1 MDWLIWVLIGITIFE
16 FWRLHRED
24 KKSGVSFSW
33 SDLSPSNFFDGEGIG
48 CLIVLIFGGLVLLF
62 QESVEAR
69 ILLVLGIA
77 IYCGIRYFK
86 SEKES
91 MQKKEMGFFKKLTEY
106 ICLIL
111 LSLMIGFAILT
122 VAVPDMERY
131 ERKQMVKEIQQQ
143 QTQKTRPVTN
153 QYQR

>member
-1 MDWLIWVLIGITIFE
+1 MDWLIWVLIGITVFE
-16 FWRLHRED
+16 FWRNFRDIH
-24 KKSGVSFSW
+24 FSW
-33 SDLSPSNFFDGEGIG
+33 RDLLPSEIFDGEGIG
-48 CLIVLIFGGLVLLF
+48 CLVVLIFGGLVLLF
-62 QESVEAR
+62 QESVEFR

-77 IYCGIRYFK
+77 VYCGIRYFK

-91 MQKKEMGFFKKLTEY
+91 VQKKEMGFFKKLTEY

-111 LSLMIGFAILT
+111 LSLMIGFAIFT

-131 ERKQMVKEIQQQ
+131 DRKQMVKEIQQQ

>member
-1 MDWLIWVLIGITIFE
+1 MDWLIWGLIGITVFE
-16 FWRLHRED
+16 FWRNFRDIH
-24 KKSGVSFSW
+24 FSW
-33 SDLSPSNFFDGEGIG
+33 RDLLPSEIFDGEGIG
-48 CLIVLIFGGLVLLF
+48 CLVVLIFGGLVLLF
-62 QESVEAR
+62 QESVEFR

-77 IYCGIRYFK
+77 VYCGIRYFK

-91 MQKKEMGFFKKLTEY
+91 VQKKEMGFFKKLTEY

-111 LSLMIGFAILT
+111 LSLMVGFAILT

-131 ERKQMVKEIQQQ
+131 DRKQMVKEIQQQ
-143 QTQKTRPVTN
+143 QTQKTKPVNN